1 MEGEIEK
8 RQTRASA
15 ERLIDGIFIQA
26 RLHSSPGCIAV
37 LAAMAIGVGLRVSK
51 AKKVV
56 RKLGKM
62 AKGLMREQRRRQRWI
77 LWVLE
82 TDFSCDWSELT
93 PPP

>member
-1 MEGEIEK
+1 MVEDIASFHPLGRADTWGMEVIVF
-8 RQTRASA
+8 
-15 ERLIDGIFIQA
+15 L
-26 RLHSSPGCIAV
+26 CV
-37 LAAMAIGVGLRVSK
+37 VGTQKGLGWDTK
-51 AKKVV
+51 A
-56 RKLGKM
+56 KLGKM